1 MGKEKPEKQNRTN
14 KILHNLIPPDK
25 WKFPVIILLGIF
37 FGIAFHVFYISNA
50 ISYVSDDPK
59 TCINCHV
66 MNPQYVTWQRGS
78 HGRVATCNDCHVPQD
93 NIFRTYLFKAQDG
106 MRHATMFTFRLE
118 PQVIQIK
125 QAGKDAVQENCIR
138 CHNNLIHPI
147 SLRAINNRGVENQ
160 HEGYCWDCHRETP
173 HGRVNSLSSTP
184 YAQVPSQRQIAPK
197 WLMEYTESKNAIEFK
212 NKKGN

>member
-1 MGKEKPEKQNRTN
+1 
-14 KILHNLIPPDK
+14 
-25 WKFPVIILLGIF
+25 
-37 FGIAFHVFYISNA
+37 
-50 ISYVSDDPK
+50 
-59 TCINCHV
+59 
-66 MNPQYVTWQRGS
+66 
-78 HGRVATCNDCHVPQD
+78 
-93 NIFRTYLFKAQDG
+93 
-106 MRHATMFTFRLE
+106 
-118 PQVIQIK
+118 IK

-184 YAQVPSQRQIAPK
+184 YAQVPSQRKIAPK